1 MDAAAAVAAAADIT
15 PIRHEQQLV
24 DVASAAAMAA
34 AAVVMARGGK
44 RQAPKSTRAG
54 FTSNDVQMLAR
65 LYPRKDRVFARQVII
80 DAEFNPELR
89 SLLDVFTTKITDRIR
104 ALHRA

>member
-1 MDAAAAVAAAADIT
+1 MDAAAAVAAAAIT

-34 AAVVMARGGK
+34 AAVVMGRGGK
-44 RQAPKSTRAG
+44 RHAPKSRRAG
-54 FTSNDVQMLAR
+54 FASDDVQMLAG